1 MIYQHTEKGLRQQIQ
16 HLADTAQAALQLFG
30 QAEVIGFG
38 VEDDATTYVLV
49 FGEESLLQVLDPS
62 QAIQFEFTENAVFIR
77 GKARN
82 GAGVHY
88 VFARDGNVNT
98 DAVLFRDLMAKL
110 AVQEA
115 VQKATERD

>member
-16 HLADTAQAALQLFG
+16 RLADTAQAALQLFG

-49 FGEESLLQVLDPS
+49 FGEESLLQVLDPN
-62 QAIQFEFTENAVFIR
+62 QAIEFKPTENVIFIQ
-77 GKARN
+77 GKAEN

-88 VFARDGNVNT
+88 VFPRSGDTNT
-98 DAVLFRDLMAKL
+98 DVSLFHDLLVKL
-110 AVQEA
+110 AGQNA
-115 VQKATERD
+115 AERD